1 MGYIVDELLKLG
13 KKQVEDGNE
22 EHPKGSN
29 RTKYGVFS
37 DTPISKGGPYPWYN
51 GKKNGAPW
59 CAVGINWEYMMVLK
73 PLLGSY
79 DKVRSYLGYPKPAE
93 NCAAGCPYMYKY
105 LKDKFGEVAKNKGVA
120 GDVIFLNS
128 TSKCGH
134 VGRIYDVK
142 DGKYKTVEYNKGDKV
157 AWGSYSINSTKIF
170 AIIHIDFS
178 DIEPKE
184 AEPTPEPLPIP
195 EPVKP
200 TPVYPKYKVKTVTGE
215 WLALRVAPN
224 TRAVLIVRMDYG
236 AEVDLVRT
244 VTGEKIYGS
253 NEWAYVN
260 YTKNGRTYTGYCIKS
275 RLKKA

>member
-1 MGYIVDELLKLG
+1 MGYVVDELLKLG

-142 DGKYKTVEYNKGDKV
+142 DGKYMTVEYNKGDKV
-157 AWGSYSINSTKIF
+157 AWGS
-170 AIIHIDFS
+170 
-178 DIEPKE
+178 
-184 AEPTPEPLPIP
+184 
-195 EPVKP
+195 
-200 TPVYPKYKVKTVTGE
+200 
-215 WLALRVAPN
+215 
-224 TRAVLIVRMDYG
+224 
-236 AEVDLVRT
+236 
-244 VTGEKIYGS
+244 
-253 NEWAYVN
+253 
-260 YTKNGRTYTGYCIKS
+260 
-275 RLKKA
+275 